1 MDDSVILTTKPIGR
15 WGERFWTTITYNG
28 FPDMFQ
34 GCIFPKTYFHASLT
48 GYIVGMLFTLGVM
61 QVYGHA
67 QPALL
72 YLVPGTLGALWGTA
86 LFKGDI
92 KAMWEYTEAEEE
104 EEEKSDGKDEEK
116 AFGWFEWTKSWF
128 VGGSVTKSPQP
139 KVDNQTSN
147 GRPSGQR
154 NFTSV
159 KTKEEE
165 SHNTN
170 RSFARD
176 HKSELI
182 FFSVELSRRIM
193 KEASEEDE
201 DDKAVAYRTRSKA
214 AKSETEG
221 HDTPEE
227 HVAKRTRARTKNT
240 ESRSSTDL
248 GETW

>member
-1 MDDSVILTTKPIGR
+1 M
-15 WGERFWTTITYNG
+15 TYNG
-28 FPDMFQ
+28 VPDAFQ
-34 GCIFPKTYFHASLT
+34 GCIFPKTYFYASLT

-61 QVYGHA
+61 QVYGQA

-116 AFGWFEWTKSWF
+116 AFEWYEWTKSWF
-128 VGGSVTKSPQP
+128 IGGSVTKVPQP
-139 KVDNQTSN
+139 KVDDQTSN
-147 GRPSGQR
+147 GRPTGQR
-154 NFTSV
+154 NLTNV

-165 SHNTN
+165 SYKTK

-176 HKSELI
+176 GKSELI
-182 FFSVELSRRIM
+182 SFSVELPRRVM

-201 DDKAVAYRTRSKA
+201 EDEDDEAVAHRTRSKA
-214 AKSETEG
+214 AKSKTEG
-221 HDTPEE
+221 DDTPEK
-227 HVAKRTRARTKNT
+227 HVAKRTRARTKHK